1 MFAGW
6 LLSCLLLAAPEAMP
20 AVQDQSASIPTA
32 RMILV
37 IGAPGEETYA
47 EQFAAWAEKWE
58 QAAAKGGATL
68 AVIGREDGGPAD
80 RDRLQAAVV
89 EAAKSAP
96 RELWIVLIGHGT
108 FDRRTAKFNLRG
120 PDVAA
125 SDLKTWL
132 ADVKSPTAII
142 DCSAA
147 SAPFLQTLAGPNRI
161 VISATKSGGEQNFAR
176 FGEYLSQAIADPA
189 ADLDKD
195 DQTSL
200 WESYL
205 AASRKTDEFYKTDG
219 RLQTEHPLL
228 DDNGDGQGTRS
239 DAFRGLEPVQDADD
253 GKSALD
259 GVKAHQWHLV
269 PSAAESKLP
278 VDIRR
283 RRDDIELQ
291 ILMLRTQKTQLSE
304 DEYYDRLEA
313 LVVELSRLSQGTKT
327 PSDSAQR

>member
-1 MFAGW
+1 MLAGW
-6 LLSCLLLAAPEAMP
+6 LLSCLLLAAPEAKP
-20 AVQDQSASIPTA
+20 SAQDGAVSVPTA
-32 RMILV
+32 QMILV

-47 EQFAAWAEKWE
+47 EQFAAWTAKWE
-58 QAAAKGGATL
+58 QAAEKGGAAIT
-68 AVIGREDGGPAD
+68 AIGREDGGPAD
-80 RDRLQAAVV
+80 RERLQTAIVD
-89 EAAKSAP
+89 AAKTSP

-125 SDLKTWL
+125 GDLKTWL
-132 ADVKSPTAII
+132 ADVKSPTAIV

-147 SAPFLQTLAGPNRI
+147 SAPFLQALAGPNRV

-176 FGEYLSQAIADPA
+176 FGDYLSQAIADPA

-205 AASRKTDEFYKTDG
+205 SASRKTDEFYKTDG

-228 DDNGDGQGTRS
+228 DDNGDGQGTRA
-239 DAFRGLEPVQDADD
+239 DAFRGLEPVQDAAD

-278 VDIRR
+278 PETRR
-283 RRDDIELQ
+283 RRDDLELQ
-291 ILMLRTQKTQLSE
+291 ILMLRSEKSKLSE
-304 DEYYDRLEA
+304 DDYYGRLET
-313 LVVELSRLSQGTKT
+313 LLVELSRLSQ
-327 PSDSAQR
+327 SAPQK

>member
-1 MFAGW
+1 MPAGW
-6 LLSCLLLAAPEAMP
+6 LLSCLLLAAPEAKP
-20 AVQDQSASIPTA
+20 SVQGGAVPIPNA

-47 EQFAAWAEKWE
+47 EQFAEWAAKWE

-68 AVIGREDGGPAD
+68 TVIGREDGGPPD
-80 RDRLQAAVV
+80 RERLQAAIV
-89 EAAKSAP
+89 EAGTLSP
-96 RELWIVLIGHGT
+96 NQLWIVLIGHGT

-132 ADVKSPTAII
+132 ADVKSPTAIV

-147 SAPFLQTLAGPNRI
+147 SAPFLQTLAEPNRI

-195 DQTSL
+195 EQTSL

-228 DDNGDGQGTRS
+228 DDNGDGQGTRA
-239 DAFRGLEPVQDADD
+239 DALRGLEPVQDAAD

-278 VDIRR
+278 PDIRR

-291 ILMLRTQKTQLSE
+291 ILMLRTEKSKLSE
-304 DEYYDRLEA
+304 DDYYGRLEA
-313 LVVELSRLSQGTKT
+313 LLVDLSRLSQ
-327 PSDSAQR
+327 SSLQ